1 MAVDAQPI
9 EIQSV
14 REEERLLGGDV
25 VWWAFL
31 LVVSVPVILY
41 GLSQAPQIHGFLILS
56 VGGVAGG
63 IAFAQIALR
72 LPYFTHRF
80 LLSVLLVV
88 VATAIIGGIAQL
100 YSMTLPVPQAAPD
113 VMYKPPI
120 SGG

>member
-9 EIQSV
+9 EVKDV
-14 REEERLLGGDV
+14 RMEERSLGGDV
-25 VWWAFL
+25 VWWALL
-31 LVVSVPVILY
+31 LVVSMPVILF
-41 GLSQAPQIHGFLILS
+41 GLAESPQIHGFLILS
-56 VGGVAGG
+56 IGGIAGS

-80 LLSVLLVV
+80 LFSMLLVV
-88 VATAIIGGIAQL
+88 VASVVICGIAEL
-100 YSMTLPVPQAAPD
+100 YILSLPSPTAPID

>member
-1 MAVDAQPI
+1 MAAEAPPI
-9 EIQSV
+9 EVKRV

-31 LVVSVPVILY
+31 LVVSVPAVLF
-41 GLSQAPQIHGFLILS
+41 GLALAPQILGFLILS
-56 VGGVAGG
+56 VAGVAAG

-80 LLSVLLVV
+80 LFSVLLVV
-88 VATAIIGGIAQL
+88 VASAIIGGIAEIYIL
-100 YSMTLPVPQAAPD
+100 TLPVPQASLD

>member
-1 MAVDAQPI
+1 MAVEAQPI
-9 EIQSV
+9 EIKSV

-56 VGGVAGG
+56 IGG
-63 IAFAQIALR
+63 IAAGLAFAQIALR

-80 LLSVLLVV
+80 MLSMLVAV
-88 VATAIIGGIAQL
+88 VALVIIGGIAEL
-100 YSMTLPVPQAAPD
+100 YILTLPVPQATPD

>member
-1 MAVDAQPI
+1 MAVEAQPI
-9 EIQSV
+9 EVKSV

-56 VGGVAGG
+56 IGGLAAGLG
-63 IAFAQIALR
+63 FVHIALR

-80 LLSVLLVV
+80 LLSILVAA
-88 VATAIIGGIAQL
+88 VALAIIGGIGQL
-100 YSMTLPVPQAAPD
+100 YSMTLPVP
-113 VMYKPPI
+113 
-120 SGG
+120 

>member
-9 EIQSV
+9 EVDNV
-14 REEERLLGGDV
+14 RDEERLLGGDV
-25 VWWAFL
+25 VWWALL
-31 LVVSVPVILY
+31 LVVSVPVVLF

-56 VGGVAGG
+56 IGGVAAG

-80 LLSVLLVV
+80 MFSILLVV
-88 VATAIIGGIAQL
+88 VASIVIAGVAEL
-100 YSMTLPVPQAAPD
+100 YILSLPETKASID